1 MLLLAVKINVNN
13 TPKNFMRAIVN
24 NKQFEAKEIFNS
36 LIRQKISNLLQAK
49 EKEVAKKIFSQS

>member
-1 MLLLAVKINVNN
+1 MMNN
-13 TPKNFMRAIVN
+13 TPKNLVRAIVN